1 MTKKIAI
8 LATDDFEDSELQVP
22 YERLR
27 DAGFKVLVVGPVSG
41 SKLTGKRGEY
51 SITTDLGVESVKP
64 NDFDA
69 LVIPGG
75 YSPDRLRMNPAAVD
89 FVRDFGN
96 SGRPLAAICHAAQL
110 LISAGLVSGRTLTC
124 WPSVAIDV
132 KNAGGRYVD
141 EPIVVDRNLISSRKP
156 GDLPVFVDAIIA
168 ALEEGE
174 AELSA

>member
-8 LATDDFEDSELQVP
+8 LATDDFEDSELKVP

-27 DAGFKVLVVGPVSG
+27 DAGFKVLVIGPVRG
-41 SKLTGKRGEY
+41 SKLTGKRGDY

-64 NDFDA
+64 DDFDA